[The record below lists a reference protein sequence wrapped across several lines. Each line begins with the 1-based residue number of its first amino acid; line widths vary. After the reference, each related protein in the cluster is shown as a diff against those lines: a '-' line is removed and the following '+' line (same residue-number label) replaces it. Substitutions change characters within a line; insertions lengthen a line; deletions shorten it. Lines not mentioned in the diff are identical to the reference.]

1 MRLSELGGKEI
12 VNLNDGGR
20 LGIIADSDLV
30 IDEKSGKIL
39 ALLVPDRRSQIKIFG
54 FNDRNGVEI
63 PWSSIRKIGND
74 MIIIELDEENRNK
87 RIYSV

>member
-1 MRLSELGGKEI
+1 VRLSELGGKEI

-20 LGIIADSDLV
+20 LGVIADSDLL

-39 ALLVPDRRSQIKIFG
+39 ALLVPDRKSQIKIFS
-54 FNDRNGVEI
+54 FNDRNGIEI

-74 MIIIELDEENRNK
+74 MIIIELDEGNMNR
-87 RIYSV
+87 RIYTV

>member
-20 LGIIADSDLV
+20 LGVIADSDLL

-39 ALLVPDRRSQIKIFG
+39 ALLVPDRKSQIKIFS
-54 FNDRNGVEI
+54 FNDRNGIEI

-74 MIIIELDEENRNK
+74 MIIIELDEGNMNR
-87 RIYSV
+87 RIYTV